1 MRYTGELL
9 MEKLLNEYIESDKFE
24 LGKAGYIKEDGTF
37 IFMEEYHGEDHSLK
51 QFKYPEFS
59 NTHPE
64 EDTCVRIFDEPNE
77 LQYKK
82 LEEIIDLYL
91 DTEEYCKVEIWNKG
105 KYNFY
110 KVFSLREGACE
121 DYYCD
126 ENIGNWTGYKLVKII
141 KNYFHQLNEQLLLE
155 LNRGQLI
162 NKSKSPDNYNDTS
175 KGRNRWERR
184 NKSKIATRVDQYNK
198 IDMNSFFKND
208 ELKVGINVH
217 GETSDYVVVIRYNGV
232 LKEIADQIK
241 RNNNKL
247 EFKCILIALQRVFN
261 QGNVFVSCSCLHPST
276 KIKLLDGSEPTVQ
289 ELKKRFDLGE
299 KLYVYSTDEK
309 GDFKPGEIENVFI
322 TKTTSDFIKITLDN
336 NQDILTTPDHQYMLR
351 DGTYKKAEDLCEGDS
366 LMPIYFNSSNGY
378 ETLKLNSKKGWKST
392 YKLVAEEYFSEEIK
406 QKDLEGAKDN
416 MPYNVAIHH
425 KDFNKNNNNP
435 DNLKVMTSKEHWK
448 YHASLGF
455 DSHTEEVKKHIR
467 EISSNNA
474 KVRNQNPSPKMLE
487 QRKKFVEAGRKHN
500 YELSEEELTWRRNNM
515 KSVNKIKN
523 DRLHSLSE
531 EDKKEYYTNIF
542 TDELKNRI
550 SESQKEYWK
559 NLSPEEYKNRCNI
572 NKESNRKSKQKRSE
586 KIKDIWKNRSEDDKL
601 IIRNKLSKSLKG
613 KKLGVPQTEDHIK
626 HRIESVKNRTPE
638 RKEEIKNKVNLTKI
652 EKVLR
657 GMITKKYPLTD
668 DGYNLYIKNELKKHY
683 HPGSYLKYF
692 KDINEAVTY
701 FKLNHKVFKI
711 EKITLDP
718 TPVYDITVK
727 DWHNFLVSAGVVLH
741 NCADWKYRIA
751 YHATR
756 GGYNSGNPEMRASDI
771 TNPKDSKGAGCK
783 HVNLV
788 LGNIDWIMKVS
799 SVINNYIHY
808 MEDHFERK
816 YADLIFPKLYGMSYQ
831 KAIQLNLFD
840 TDDNL
845 SDNEDEIKLSN
856 RYGRERT
863 KFRPDRQVNN
873 MRNFTKQSSIDNTN
887 KPTLDLNM
895 DKVKDEIKNN
905 IKTNNISQ
913 EEQDKKEDI

>member
-1 MRYTGELL
+1 

-37 IFMEEYHGEDHSLK
+37 IFMEEYHGEDDSLK

-77 LQYKK
+77 FQYKK

-162 NKSKSPDNYNDTS
+162 NKSKSSDNYKDTS

-276 KIKLLDGSEPTVQ
+276 KIKLLDGTVPTI
-289 ELKKRFDLGE
+289 EEMKDRFDKGE
-299 KLYVYSTDEK
+299 ELWVYSTDSQ
-309 GDFKPGEIENVFI
+309 GDFKAGKVENVWI
-322 TKTTSDFIKITLDN
+322 TKNTTDFIEVTLDN
-336 NQDILTTPDHQYMLR
+336 TEKIITTPEHLYMLR
-351 DGTYKKAEDLCEGDS
+351 TGEYIQAKNLKENDS
-366 LMPIYFNSSNGY
+366 LMSIYSNSSN
-378 ETLKLNSKKGWKST
+378 
-392 YKLVAEEYFSEEIK
+392 
-406 QKDLEGAKDN
+406 
-416 MPYNVAIHH
+416 
-425 KDFNKNNNNP
+425 
-435 DNLKVMTSKEHWK
+435 
-448 YHASLGF
+448 
-455 DSHTEEVKKHIR
+455 
-467 EISSNNA
+467 
-474 KVRNQNPSPKMLE
+474 
-487 QRKKFVEAGRKHN
+487 
-500 YELSEEELTWRRNNM
+500 
-515 KSVNKIKN
+515 
-523 DRLHSLSE
+523 
-531 EDKKEYYTNIF
+531 
-542 TDELKNRI
+542 
-550 SESQKEYWK
+550 
-559 NLSPEEYKNRCNI
+559 
-572 NKESNRKSKQKRSE
+572 
-586 KIKDIWKNRSEDDKL
+586 
-601 IIRNKLSKSLKG
+601 
-613 KKLGVPQTEDHIK
+613 
-626 HRIESVKNRTPE
+626 
-638 RKEEIKNKVNLTKI
+638 
-652 EKVLR
+652 
-657 GMITKKYPLTD
+657 
-668 DGYNLYIKNELKKHY
+668 
-683 HPGSYLKYF
+683 
-692 KDINEAVTY
+692 
-701 FKLNHKVFKI
+701 KLNHKVISVKY
-711 EKITLDP
+711 ITLKE
-718 TPVYDITVK
+718 TPVYDISVK
-727 DWHNFLVSAGVVLH
+727 DWNNFTVDSGVVLH

-771 TNPKDSKGAGCK
+771 TNPRDSKGAGCK

-816 YADLIFPKLYGMSYQ
+816 YADLIFPKLYGMPYQ

-845 SDNEDEIKLSN
+845 SDNENEIKLSN

-873 MRNFTKQSSIDNTN
+873 MRNFNKHNPIDNTN

-905 IKTNNISQ
+905 IRPNNISQ